1 MQFYLSE
8 YAFDVAGDPLQSA
21 DKRSFLK
28 EAVDYCRE
36 DVRFTFNGKQIGV
49 HSLYIGWPMVFQKET
64 YDY

>member
-8 YAFDVAGDPLQSA
+8 YAFGVAGDPLQSS

-36 DVRFTFNGKQIGV
+36 DVRLTFDGKQIGV
-49 HSLYIGWPMVFQKET
+49 HGLYVGWRIVFQKET